1 VFYAGVALNKMVI
14 HVDTATRKAD
24 LTQLKSKTLTIAQ
37 LFSQEYFFRVPEYQ
51 RPFSWDEENLREL
64 IDDLMTARRDA
75 DYFLGTLVLHN
86 THGNDYDIIDGQQ
99 RLTALCILLACI
111 RDLPC
116 LKADDEIRSEIQ
128 EKIQQPKKRLERVPA
143 RHRLVVR
150 DQAVFNGMVIAKNGT
165 EDHVILAKPTPIE
178 ERYVLARNIF
188 RARLESLD
196 EDRTEKLLKFVYNRC
211 VVIFLAASEF
221 AEAFRLFTVVND
233 RGKQLRR
240 IDILKANNIDP
251 ALIPDDETRKRY
263 AQEWETMEN
272 NLGEKHFEDLFH
284 LMRLIFVKDK
294 PQHDLVK
301 EFESRIFNQPE
312 FPDAGKRF
320 IDELSVYVKL
330 YDELFVSRDFLDSDD
345 DDSVKFNIMMWAMVT
360 YFNASEWQAC
370 VLAYAKKFG
379 RQGIYNYILAL
390 EKVYL
395 THWVAG
401 MRKDERY
408 EVYTDLLKAIDS
420 GPDHTTAFKVANDRS
435 DLGAIQDACGVEN
448 FYSVGY
454 CRYLLLR
461 AEFSAGENQDIRQ
474 YTVRSIEHVLP
485 QNPKPGSE
493 WFEWFTK
500 REVSEV
506 VNKAGNLVL
515 LSKGKNSSA
524 SNKEFGDKKSTYLN
538 PRVSD
543 FPRSMQVLSYPVWTK
558 EIIDQRTFEFA
569 KLVIKDP
576 WQQ

>member
-1 VFYAGVALNKMVI
+1 MNAQPSGSA
-14 HVDTATRKAD
+14 
-24 LTQLKSKTLTIAQ
+24 LTQLTSKTLTIAQ

-51 RPFSWDEENLREL
+51 RPFSWDADNLRDL

-86 THGNDYDIIDGQQ
+86 THGHDYDIVDGQQ

-116 LKADDEIRSEIQ
+116 IKHDDQIRTEIQ
-128 EKIQQPKKRLERVPA
+128 EKIQQPRKRIEKVPA

-150 DQAVFNGMVIAKNGT
+150 DTSVFNGMVIAVNGT
-165 EDHVILAKPTPIE
+165 EDHAVLTKPTPIE
-178 ERYVLARNIF
+178 QRYLLARDIF
-188 RARLESLD
+188 QERLAPIGED
-196 EDRTEKLLKFVYNRC
+196 EVLQLLEFIYNRC
-211 VVIFLAASEF
+211 VIIFLAAAEF
-221 AEAFRLFTVVND
+221 AQAFRLFTVVND

-272 NLGEKHFEDLFH
+272 NLGEKDFEELFH

-301 EFESRIFNQPE
+301 EFENRIFNKPG
-312 FPDAGKRF
+312 FPTAGRRF
-320 IDELSVYVKL
+320 IDELAVYVKL
-330 YDELFVSRDFLDSDD
+330 YDELFISRDFLENDEDST
-345 DDSVKFNIMMWAMVT
+345 KFNIMMSAMVAN
-360 YFNASEWQAC
+360 FNASEWQAC

-379 RQGIYNYILAL
+379 KERIYEFVLAL

-408 EVYTDLLKAIDS
+408 SVYTDLLRAIDS
-420 GPDHTTAFKVANDRS
+420 SPSPEAAFDTAKDRS
-435 DLGAIQDACGVEN
+435 DTGAIQDACLVDN

-454 CRYLLLR
+454 CKYLLLR
-461 AEFSAGENQDIRQ
+461 AEFSAGENHAIREF
-474 YTVRSIEHVLP
+474 TVRSIEHVLP

-493 WFEWFTK
+493 WFQWFT
-500 REVSEV
+500 RSQASAV

-524 SNKEFGDKKSTYLN
+524 SNKEFSEKKVAYLN

-543 FPRSMQVLSYPVWTK
+543 FPRSVQVLNYSAWTK
-558 EIIDQRTFEFA
+558 DIIEQRTADFS
-569 KLVIKDP
+569 KLVIQDP